1 MRSTET
7 LAVADMCKNPSNPV
21 LPYEEVQ
28 RMIDERLSEIIR
40 REEAE
45 SLKDDASSA
54 SDKEKS
60 RGFFRRHNR
69 G

>member
-45 SLKDDASSA
+45 SLKDDASST

-60 RGFFRRHNR
+60 RGFFRRSK
-69 G
+69 